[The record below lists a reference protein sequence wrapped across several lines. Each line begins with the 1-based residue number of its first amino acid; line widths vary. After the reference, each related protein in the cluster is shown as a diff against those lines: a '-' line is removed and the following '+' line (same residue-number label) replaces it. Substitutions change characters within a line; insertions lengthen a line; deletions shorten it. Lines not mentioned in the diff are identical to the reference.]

1 VQNLDL
7 ERDDL
12 DFSDQWRC
20 FLVFV
25 RDASAGSGMKTTT
38 QSSEQIAVLSH
49 LEHLVL
55 QILLFSEFSASV
67 A

>member
-1 VQNLDL
+1 MQNLDL

-55 QILLFSEFSASV
+55 
-67 A
+67 